1 MWNTEINKCIIFTY
15 VYSSKSQNTDEF
27 WSKHSIIK
35 RPCLML
41 TNVNLFSR
49 PHLSLGIQG
58 LAFSVHIQSYWV
70 SNLCKFFLKE
80 FDKQGWVDKL
90 LSSNET
96 MAGLETLINMCWR
109 KEGRNEGRKEGRGD
123 HNLFIYHW
131 GYKRPETWDLDLL
144 PGIGPYRPFESGCEE
159 GSRETLS
166 LHQEGLPLGTQK
178 AHERGNQIHYVW
190 CLRVTYWLCGL
201 SELWFH
207 FL

>member
-1 MWNTEINKCIIFTY
+1 
-15 VYSSKSQNTDEF
+15 
-27 WSKHSIIK
+27 
-35 RPCLML
+35 ML

-109 KEGRNEGRKEGRGD
+109 NEGRNEGRKEGR
-123 HNLFIYHW
+123 
-131 GYKRPETWDLDLL
+131 K
-144 PGIGPYRPFESGCEE
+144 EE
-159 GSRETLS
+159 RED
-166 LHQEGLPLGTQK
+166 G
-178 AHERGNQIHYVW
+178 
-190 CLRVTYWLCGL
+190 
-201 SELWFH
+201 FH
-207 FL
+207 FI